1 MDDLG
6 LPDAQLGLYAWAL
19 VSDHVHGTSQLV
31 FHPSLA
37 GSERERLITLFE
49 GACDTASGDFQLL
62 APMAGDLQ
70 PDQYRAAFDQVQR
83 YIQAGDCYQINLTQ
97 RFRAPCHG
105 DPWRAYQALR
115 QACPTPFSG
124 YQQLGDGSALLSFSP
139 ERFIRVSQGQV
150 ETRPIKGTRPRAS
163 DPIEDKRNAEELL
176 HSPKDRSKTS

>member
-1 MDDLG
+1 M
-6 LPDAQLGLYAWAL
+6 
-19 VSDHVHGTSQLV
+19 

-37 GSERERLITLFE
+37 DSERERLITLFE
-49 GACDTASGDFQLL
+49 SASSTAIGDFQLR

-70 PDQYRAAFDQVQR
+70 PEQYRAAFDQVQR

-97 RFRAPCHG
+97 RFRAPCQG

-124 YQQLGDGSALLSFSP
+124 YQQLADGSALLSFSP

-150 ETRPIKGTRPRAS
+150 ETRPIKARAHVPTTR
-163 DPIEDKRNAEELL
+163 L
-176 HSPKDRSKTS
+176 KTSAMPKSCCTAPKTARKT